1 METTNTNNESKFD
14 YKTLSLQGQYAWR
27 LCKQILKDLKE
38 GKCTDEQISSLVSSI
53 DANKH
58 GYIKPDD
65 YLPAEKAMKVVRVH
79 RNEFFTLTKQNN
91 VQCRKINGHS
101 IGYHKD
107 DIQRLCYIVSERRKK
122 Q

>member
-1 METTNTNNESKFD
+1 METTNTNNENKFD

-38 GKCTDEQISSLVSSI
+38 GKCTDEQISTFVSSI

-58 GYIKPDD
+58 GYIRPED

-79 RNEFFTLTKQNN
+79 RNEFFILTKQNN
-91 VQCRKINGHS
+91 VQCRKINGHP
-101 IGYHKD
+101 IGYHRD
-107 DIQRLCYIVSERRKK
+107 DIQRLCNIVSERRKK